1 MAQEEVFIVDCVR
14 SPIARGKPDGALH
27 NVHPVDLLA
36 LTIEQLVA
44 RCGVDKGA
52 IDDVIAAVVV
62 PVGKQGANIGRL
74 AALKAGFPVSV
85 PGIQINRMGGSGQQA
100 IHFAAQAILAGDMDM
115 VIACGVEML
124 GVVKMFSDSAEGLF
138 DGKSTAFTVL
148 FPYKLVHQGVAAEL
162 VAAKYN
168 VSREECDRYALESNR
183 RAARAV
189 KNSYWRSQIVPV
201 PVEAKSADG
210 QARRLL
216 FAEDE
221 TIRFNSDYE
230 KMSRLSSAFKL
241 GGVVTAAN
249 ASQVSDGAAALL
261 LCSGRKA
268 DHLGLRKRARIVA
281 RAVTG
286 SDPTLMLDGIIPA
299 TRLVLAK
306 AGLTLE
312 DIDFF
317 EVNEAFACVVLSWIK
332 TFGVDPSKVNP
343 NGGVIAH
350 GHPFGATGCI
360 LATKIVNELE
370 RAGKRYALQTACI
383 GHGMATATIF
393 ENCSF
398 RQSKL

>member
-249 ASQVSDGAAALL
+249 ASQRWGGRAAVM
-261 LCSGRKA
+261 
-268 DHLGLRKRARIVA
+268 LR
-281 RAVTG
+281 
-286 SDPTLMLDGIIPA
+286 
-299 TRLVLAK
+299 
-306 AGLTLE
+306 
-312 DIDFF
+312 
-317 EVNEAFACVVLSWIK
+317 
-332 TFGVDPSKVNP
+332 
-343 NGGVIAH
+343 
-350 GHPFGATGCI
+350 
-360 LATKIVNELE
+360 
-370 RAGKRYALQTACI
+370 
-383 GHGMATATIF
+383 
-393 ENCSF
+393 
-398 RQSKL
+398 